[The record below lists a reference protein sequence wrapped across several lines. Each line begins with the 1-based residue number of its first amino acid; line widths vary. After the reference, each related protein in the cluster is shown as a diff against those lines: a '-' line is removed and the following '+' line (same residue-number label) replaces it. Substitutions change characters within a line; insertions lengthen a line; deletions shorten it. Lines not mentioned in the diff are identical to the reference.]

1 MFTSERRA
9 GCQNRRSTLER
20 NDGAP
25 IFRRSRYRVSESA
38 PESTSNAE
46 QYLDILDSSQEESA
60 TNYHQYETPESEY
73 EQLDD
78 IAAVRRESLPAPP
91 VYDPLR
97 LWLLQDDYITHNLWT
112 CKMLLQK

>member
-1 MFTSERRA
+1 MEHRSFDDRA
-9 GCQNRRSTLER
+9 TESQNLLQSLR
-20 NDGAP
+20 AMP
-25 IFRRSRYRVSESA
+25 
-38 PESTSNAE
+38 
-46 QYLDILDSSQEESA
+46 YLDILDSSQEESA

-97 LWLLQDDYITHNLWT
+97 L
-112 CKMLLQK
+112 